1 MTRPEAEYK
10 RRTAVV
16 QAPRRQAHAA
26 LDSMRLIFEQPVS
39 ARMNDQ
45 PKLLIEIVSDI
56 V

>member
-1 MTRPEAEYK
+1 MARPEAEYK

-26 LDSMRLIFEQPVS
+26 LDSTRLIFEQSVS

>member
-26 LDSMRLIFEQPVS
+26 LDSTRLIFEQPVS
-39 ARMNDQ
+39 VRMNDK

>member
-1 MTRPEAEYK
+1 MARQEAEYK